1 MLEIVAIIALSNR
14 ISRIVR
20 EKGLKPAKYII
31 IAIILCISFEFIGAV
46 FGFLVL
52 GMEDSASGGG
62 GLNLWA
68 YPFAI
73 AGAAVGGFLGYYFA
87 KRATPKDQPNRFG
100 CGLLLVIS
108 IGFAIMIII
117 IALIF
122 SPEIPSGGV
131 KVSNQM
137 EQYALD
143 YIEDNRLLEA
153 DEKILAYY
161 DFTVDLDGS
170 EAVILTDQRLI
181 YHGKEI
187 EDFLINLE
195 DIVDV
200 QYRQESLGDI
210 IEVYV
215 SDGNMILLEIP
226 LWDDGEILF
235 TALNFKL
242 SQIQSNTEAE

>member
-20 EKGLKPAKYII
+20 EKGLSPAKYIV
-31 IAIILCISFEFIGAV
+31 IAILLWISFEFIGAV
-46 FGFLVL
+46 FGYLVL
-52 GMEDSASGGG
+52 GEDSTSGGG
-62 GLNLWA
+62 GLNLWV

-73 AGAAVGGFLGYYFA
+73 AGAAVGAFLGYYFA
-87 KRATPKDQPNRFG
+87 KRATPKGQPNRFG

-122 SPEIPSGGV
+122 SPGIPSGGV

-143 YIEDNRLLEA
+143 YIEDNRLLEP

-161 DFTVDLDGS
+161 DFTIDLDGS

-187 EDFLINLE
+187 EDFLINLD

-200 QYRQESLGDI
+200 QHRQESLGDI

-215 SDGNMILLEIP
+215 NDGNMLLLEIP
-226 LWDDGEILF
+226 LWNDGETLF
-235 TALNFKL
+235 KALNFKL
-242 SQIQSNTEAE
+242 SQIKSNTEPK